1 MSTPH
6 ATSCSGWDASVGR
19 RGLKLSPLLSREA
32 PASRPAKVAGGGV
45 VTKLAVKPASLP
57 ASRPA
62 TTQPVKLTQAKK
74 APENDGDLPHP
85 REATVEVTP

>member
-1 MSTPH
+1 MHP
-6 ATSCSGWDASVGR
+6 R
-19 RGLKLSPLLSREA
+19 NQEA
-32 PASRPAKVAGGGV
+32 PASRGSAGGGV